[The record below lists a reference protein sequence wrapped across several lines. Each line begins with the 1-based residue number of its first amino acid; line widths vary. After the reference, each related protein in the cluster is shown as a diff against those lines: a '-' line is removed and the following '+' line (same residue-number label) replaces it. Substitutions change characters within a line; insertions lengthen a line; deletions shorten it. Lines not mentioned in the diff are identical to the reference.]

1 MIASIQR
8 GTTAANNFPNSTTRN
23 QSITSVNTSKA
34 FVNYNGQTFT
44 GNAFNQQFGR
54 VQLTG
59 STNFAVTGSVI
70 TTSSLTIGWEVVE
83 FV

>member
-54 VQLTG
+54 VQLTS
-59 STNFAVTGSVI
+59 STNLAVTGSVI
-70 TTSSLTIGWEVVE
+70 TTSSPTIGWEVVE